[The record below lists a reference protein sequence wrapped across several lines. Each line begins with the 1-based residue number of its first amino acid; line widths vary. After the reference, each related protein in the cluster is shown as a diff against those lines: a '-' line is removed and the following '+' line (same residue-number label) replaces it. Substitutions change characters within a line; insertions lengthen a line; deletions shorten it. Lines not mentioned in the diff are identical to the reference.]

1 MLRKESAD
9 KMSRNKFLIDC
20 GHGGA
25 PFGKHYGVWTR
36 GKMFEWPEDTILEG
50 VVNRNVAHAME
61 QENLIHFRG
70 PLSLEIFNPG
80 PWNLPSKRK
89 KGSNY
94 RGPIRSDVINQLA
107 AVEPNLV
114 LVSIHCNAA
123 NDPRAHGTVIFTQK
137 NPCDKETL
145 LAKIFQKHFSK
156 KALGNS
162 RGIKHVNYNI
172 LFRSKC
178 PGILFEMAFMTN
190 RKDTAYINN
199 EEGQIETAIGILDCL
214 HDYEEE
220 TAE

>member
-1 MLRKESAD
+1 
-9 KMSRNKFLIDC
+9 MSRNKFLIDC

-25 PFGKHYGVWTR
+25 PFGKHYDVWTR
-36 GKMFEWPEDTILEG
+36 GKMFEWPEGIILEG
-50 VVNRNVAHAME
+50 VVNRNVAHAITR
-61 QENLIHFRG
+61 ENVTDHRG
-70 PLSLEIFNPG
+70 PLDIEIFNPG
-80 PWNLPSKRK
+80 LWNLPAKRK
-89 KGSNY
+89 RGSKY
-94 RGPIRSDVINQLA
+94 RGPIRSDLINQLA
-107 AVEPNLV
+107 SVEPNLV
-114 LVSIHCNAA
+114 LVSLHCNAA

-145 LAKIFQKHFSK
+145 LANIFRKHFLK
-156 KALGNS
+156 KELGNL

-190 RKDTAYINN
+190 RKDAEYINT
-199 EEGQIETAIGILDCL
+199 ELGQIDTAIGILDCL